1 MPLICLLYTPGG
13 DSRSLPPQSNPAPP
27 PPTPRHTSHS
37 GIFWKFGMKKN
48 SKNWDFLGKKIK
60 FGTSWAGI
68 IVQFYK
74 KANKN
79 SLVWDFFWDK
89 EKIGV
94 NSKIPLKYQ
103 IFGTILPIED
113 DKNGPGQ

>member
-1 MPLICLLYTPGG
+1 MAKSNLMVGIAEVRLHNPI
-13 DSRSLPPQSNPAPP
+13 LPPPP

-89 EKIGV
+89 EKIGG